1 MNGFT
6 TDRPGCSSQPNPC
19 NPCSSVAKNEGV
31 EIVAGI
37 GYNADPGELA
47 RFGKL
52 AARWWDP
59 DGESR
64 PLHDL
69 NPVRLGFIARRVV
82 LHGARVADVG
92 CGGGLLSEA
101 LAKAGASVT
110 AIDLAPEVIEV
121 ARLHLHETNAALPSP
136 LAIDYRLCGSR
147 DLAAAAP
154 AAFDAVCCMEL
165 IEHVPDPAA
174 LIADLAALLKP
185 GGKLFVSTLN
195 RSPASFAAAIIGAEY
210 VARLLPRGTHDYRQF
225 IKPSELAGMLRGA
238 GLALDELSGI
248 AYNPLSRS
256 AWLTRQ
262 VAVNYLVAASKP
274 AT

>member
-1 MNGFT
+1 MNT
-6 TDRPGCSSQPNPC
+6 K
-19 NPCSSVAKNEGV
+19 VH
-31 EIVAGI
+31 
-37 GYNADPGELA
+37 NADPEELV

-52 AARWWDP
+52 ASRWWDP

-69 NPVRLGFIARRVV
+69 NPVRLGFVARRVA

-101 LAKAGASVT
+101 LAKAGAHVT

-121 ARLHLHETNAALPSP
+121 ATLHLHETNDSLPEP
-136 LAIDYRLCGSR
+136 LEIDYRLCSSG
-147 DLAAAAP
+147 DLAAAQP

-174 LIADLAALLKP
+174 LVADLASLLRP
-185 GGKLFVSTLN
+185 GGKLFLSTLN
-195 RSPASFAAAIIGAEY
+195 RTPASFLAAIIGAEY

-225 IKPSELAGMLRGA
+225 LRPAELAMLLRRA
-238 GLALDELSGI
+238 GLEPDEISGI
-248 AYNPLSRS
+248 AYNPLSRK
-256 AWLTRQ
+256 AWLTRST
-262 VAVNYLVAASKP
+262 AVNYLVCASKP
-274 AT
+274 NA